1 MNISNPLIE
10 ESLFDSTNKD
20 DGKEIYAKDCHILP
34 ALTPKRCKSLSQT
47 TRIQMQ
53 LSNIQNLTLKNY
65 LSILRDNEFLQ
76 SATQLRHQNVFIA
89 RNRTT

>member
-10 ESLFDSTNKD
+10 ESLFDSTNKE
-20 DGKEIYAKDCHILP
+20 DGMVKLLIAVWRERSSVSA

-53 LSNIQNLTLKNY
+53 LSNIQNLMLKNY
-65 LSILRDNEFLQ
+65 LSILRDDRFL
-76 SATQLRHQNVFIA
+76 
-89 RNRTT
+89 